1 MITINIGTLTVICF
15 VVFVLGTLF
24 EDFLEWLLEK
34 RYSADEYSCYGY
46 WLRQEPVLNNLGTKT
61 YYKIYIGKKGQEFEF
76 MQNGF
81 KKIRTKRAKRKFIL
95 AYIGYREWFE
105 KEMKTDRPKNEAKV
119 EVMENE

>member
-1 MITINIGTLTVICF
+1 MITISIGTLISSCLISFGLGFLF
-15 VVFVLGTLF
+15 V
-24 EDFLEWLLEK
+24 DILEWLLNK
-34 RYSADEYSCYGY
+34 KYSADEYSCYGY
-46 WLRQEPVLNNLGTKT
+46 WLRQVPVLNSLGTKT

-119 EVMENE
+119 EVME

>member
-1 MITINIGTLTVICF
+1 MITISVWKITSICLISF
-15 VVFVLGTLF
+15 GLGILF
-24 EDFLEWLLEK
+24 IDFLEK
-34 RYSADEYSCYGY
+34 HFKKKYSTDHFECYGY
-46 WLRQEPVLNNLGTKT
+46 WLEQEPVKSSYGTKT

-76 MQNGF
+76 MQDGF

-119 EVMENE
+119 EVME